1 MKFKFL
7 LSLLFAAAGSAY
19 ATAQDCCGPKWTDNI
34 YVNFGVG
41 GMTVI
46 NDGINSP
53 TLNAH
58 IQVGKYITPTWGV
71 RAELGGLWQS
81 LEKQEIGYEK
91 YCKKFGE
98 LNLDATRNLNR
109 LFGNKNVDRPVNVYV
124 FGGPTISLSSAVSRH
139 DVPVYSTSQVDGKT
153 VITVSNTHS
162 FKSEGAKLRAGAT
175 VGMGLGF
182 RLSNAWALNVEGRY
196 GVAPSI
202 FGNGSDCSKA
212 ESTLRGTVGITYVFG
227 GLKGKK
233 TCSMPMVPITEPKT
247 VIKEVEKVVTREV
260 PKEVVKEVTAYS
272 PIAVVFK
279 INKWDI
285 TDESMINIKLMA
297 DAMKKNPNAKFK
309 ITGYA
314 DKGTGS
320 VSRNKFLSEKR
331 AEAVYNALVKQ
342 GVNPSQLEKV
352 AMGGVDPMF
361 FDKAYLSRVVVLES
375 K

>member
-7 LSLLFAAAGSAY
+7 LSSFLLAAAGV
-19 ATAQDCCGPKWTDNI
+19 TAVNAQEGPKWTDNM

-58 IQVGKYITPTWGV
+58 IQFGKFITPTWGV

-81 LEKQEIGYEK
+81 LETQETGYYN

-98 LNLDATRNLNR
+98 LNLDATLNLNG
-109 LFGNKNVDRPVNVYV
+109 LFGNKNMNRAVNVYI
-124 FGGPTISLSSAVSRH
+124 FGGPMLNLSSAVSRIGKL
-139 DVPVYSTSQVDGKT
+139 DWSEPVEKDGNYEISSVYSNHFETKGSKVR
-153 VITVSNTHS
+153 V
-162 FKSEGAKLRAGAT
+162 GASVGA
-175 VGMGLGF
+175 GLGF
-182 RLSNAWALNVEGRY
+182 RLSDNWLLNIEGRY
-196 GVAPSI
+196 GVTPSI

-227 GLKGKK
+227 GLKNRKCPAPVF
-233 TCSMPMVPITEPKT
+233 TAEPKT
-247 VIKEVEKVVTREV
+247 VEKVVEKVVTREV
-260 PKEVVKEVTAYS
+260 PKEVVKEVPAYS
-272 PIAVVFK
+272 PIAIVFK
-279 INKWDI
+279 INKWQI
-285 TDESMINIKLMA
+285 SDESKVNIKLMA

-309 ITGYA
+309 VTGYA

-331 AEAVYNALVKQ
+331 AEAVYNALVKE

-361 FDKAYLSRVVVLES
+361 FNKAYLSRVVVLES